1 MNHVVMNFSFSGW
14 PRNPWVT
21 TTRLDVSF
29 FTTVNYGT
37 DEQGTFS
44 SSCIQ
49 VISRLEFRESVP
61 TWPSGPLAPAD
72 GIAFQA
78 QIGQNFGPPGLAR
91 NPMYESVFTRA
102 MAARRNP

>member
-61 TWPSGPLAPAD
+61 TWPSGPLAPAG
-72 GIAFQA
+72 GIAFQVL
-78 QIGQNFGPPGLAR
+78 GHDR
-91 NPMYESVFTRA
+91 NPMYESVWRHAFNV
-102 MAARRNP
+102 ARGRRP